1 MEYQPKKIPW
11 LMILGFVL
19 IFGVG
24 LGYGYYYSQNSYVT
38 EQLDTVDREI
48 AEAQNQIGNLGASET
63 VSAQRALEAISTINA
78 SEVLWSDVLS
88 IIVKVVPND
97 PTAKQKFITFTSFS
111 GSEGGRLTFN
121 GHTIPSTNIR
131 KQLEDI
137 ADTIDAFNEVP
148 EFSDAFVPSISKSVN
163 EQEETVLSIIF
174 NSNYIPQATTAAAEE
189 SPAST
194 EDGGEVPRT

>member
-11 LMILGFVL
+11 LLVLGFIL
-19 IFGVG
+19 IFGVA
-24 LGYGYYYSQNSYVT
+24 LGYGYYFSQNNYVD
-38 EQLDTVDREI
+38 EQLDTLDREI
-48 AEAQNQIGNLGASET
+48 AEAKNQLENLGLSET
-63 VSAQRALEAISTINA
+63 VSAKRAMTALETINQN
-78 SEVLWSDVLS
+78 EILWSDILS

-97 PTAKQKFITFTSFS
+97 PTAKQKFVTFTSFS

-137 ADTIDAFNEVP
+137 ADTIDAFNELP

-174 NSNYIPQATTAAAEE
+174 NSNYIPQKQPAA
-189 SPAST
+189 SI
-194 EDGGEVPRT
+194 DGEGVPRT